1 MRFNTICRSNKTII
15 TDILYTIKT
24 DYLPDIDEIKQFPKI
39 MFMSGK
45 EDQIIPYTDSQAT
58 LEKFK
63 QLGGETKEILYPGIG
78 HIDFPSVLETTSKD
92 QIGVVDHIKNWFE
105 LKKKLDGRASYTKV
119 LLMTLRYLIKCN

>member
-1 MRFNTICRSNKTII
+1 
-15 TDILYTIKT
+15 
-24 DYLPDIDEIKQFPKI
+24 

-92 QIGVVDHIKNWFE
+92 QIGVVDHIKIGFRIKE
-105 LKKKLDGRASYTKV
+105 KLDGRAS
-119 LLMTLRYLIKCN
+119 